1 MGLCHENQGALSP
14 LLPGSR
20 MESCPAQSG
29 PCQLAPTPAT
39 PPPPGELQTLP
50 ARATGGPPNQGDAY
64 PESRVTA
71 TCLPQP
77 QAPDRQTL
85 CLGSRVRVTQVLHKT
100 AGHCESSP

>member
-1 MGLCHENQGALSP
+1 MGLCRDNQGALSP
-14 LLPGSR
+14 LLPGSPV
-20 MESCPAQSG
+20 ESCPAQKG

-39 PPPPGELQTLP
+39 PPPPGELQMLP
-50 ARATGGPPNQGDAY
+50 ARATGSPPSQGDAY

-71 TCLPQP
+71 MCLPPP

>member
-50 ARATGGPPNQGDAY
+50 ASARR
-64 PESRVTA
+64 S
-71 TCLPQP
+71 PQP
-77 QAPDRQTL
+77 GRRLPRVKGHCYVPSPTS
-85 CLGSRVRVTQVLHKT
+85 GSRQANPLPWVKGKCYRPPRDCWPL
-100 AGHCESSP
+100 

>member
-39 PPPPGELQTLP
+39 PPPPGELQT
-50 ARATGGPPNQGDAY
+50 
-64 PESRVTA
+64 
-71 TCLPQP
+71 CLPGP
-77 QAPDRQTL
+77 QEVPPTRVMLTQSQGSLLRAFPNLRLQTGKPFA
-85 CLGSRVRVTQVLHKT
+85 LGQ
-100 AGHCESSP
+100 G